1 MLKQIIIFSCIL
13 VFASRGQNIDR
24 FFLIAE
30 GGEKLGPFSFKDGQK
45 ITVPKGKYIMQLAD
59 TSQTAKKLRTIIL
72 PRIEFENA
80 TLDQVVRYLR
90 HKAQN
95 LDPEGKGIDINVRD
109 KPQDKQVKK
118 NADTA
123 KPGLDEWGMS
133 KTATNKPTRKR
144 YIDLEMTNI
153 SMADCLTNICK
164 LTDTNWLI
172 ENGRVI
178 IER

>member
-1 MLKQIIIFSCIL
+1 MLKQIIVFSCIL
-13 VFASRGQNIDR
+13 AFASRGQNIDN

-30 GGEKLGPFSFKDGQK
+30 GGEKLGPFSFRDGQI
-45 ITVPKGKYIMQLAD
+45 ITVPKGKYTMQLED

-80 TLDQVVRYLR
+80 TLDQVVHFLR
-90 HKAQN
+90 HKAKN

-109 KPQDKQVKK
+109 TPQDKQVKT

-123 KPGLDEWGMS
+123 KPGLDERGMF
-133 KTATNKPTRKR
+133 KTATNKPTRRR

-153 SMADCLTNICK
+153 SMADCLTNICQI
-164 LTDTNWLI
+164 TDTTWLI
-172 ENGRVI
+172 KNGRVI